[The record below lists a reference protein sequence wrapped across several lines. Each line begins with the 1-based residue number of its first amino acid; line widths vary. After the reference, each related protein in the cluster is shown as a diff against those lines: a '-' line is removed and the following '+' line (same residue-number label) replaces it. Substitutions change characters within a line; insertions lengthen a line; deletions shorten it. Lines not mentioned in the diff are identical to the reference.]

1 MKGSAK
7 WNAWNEHKGKLTKEQ
22 AQEKY
27 IELVKQ
33 YKEKYGY

>member
-7 WNAWNEHKGKLTKEQ
+7 WNAWTQNKGKSKEQ
-22 AQEKY
+22 AQQEY
-27 IELVKQ
+27 IALVKQ